1 MRQVSRCP
9 LHHDSERGETLECK
23 QCTAPCKGCGSDKAC
38 CEFARDKGFLKA
50 HCKECMRAKL
60 EKHEADAESLCLHEG
75 RVLGELQ
82 YLTVAE
88 KFVTSMRLPGLSQH
102 VVKRRWDMTT
112 KMTGVSISNYIG
124 LSEEE
129 CRAWP
134 LLYREMVLQ
143 GTGRKRTV
151 YPAALNVHYDFVNT
165 AALPGPDATEDEVR
179 AMFRVHMNP
188 HKMTVSK
195 L

>member
-1 MRQVSRCP
+1 MREVSRCP
-9 LHHDSERGETLECK
+9 LHHDSERGKTLECK
-23 QCTAPCKGCGSDKAC
+23 QCTVPCKGCGSAKAC

-75 RVLGELQ
+75 RLLGELQ

-124 LSEEE
+124 LSE
-129 CRAWP
+129 
-134 LLYREMVLQ
+134 
-143 GTGRKRTV
+143 
-151 YPAALNVHYDFVNT
+151 
-165 AALPGPDATEDEVR
+165 
-179 AMFRVHMNP
+179 
-188 HKMTVSK
+188 
-195 L
+195 